1 MIPCSA
7 RSCVHGTG
15 LCVQLLPTKQSKLNR
30 AWAGLWCVARQSYS
44 DMYNVRIQPPTQPP
58 SLSVAHH
65 CRCHAARH
73 GSAVC
78 TSTEQRINQA
88 WHEHCQA
95 ETAPKIYMTGLS
107 SSLPEDRGESNAP
120 AAILQQRHT
129 DLRSRRPF
137 NDVTLNTAHITSG
150 WLKHTAAYS
159 TCYRAASKR

>member
-1 MIPCSA
+1 M
-7 RSCVHGTG
+7 
-15 LCVQLLPTKQSKLNR
+15 QLSPTKQSKLNR

-44 DMYNVRIQPPTQPP
+44 DMYNVRIQPPTQPR

-73 GSAVC
+73 GSDVC

-88 WHEHCQA
+88 WHEHRQA

-129 DLRSRRPF
+129 DLRSRHPF
-137 NDVTLNTAHITSG
+137 TDVTLILRTSLPAG
-150 WLKHTAAYS
+150 SKTLLHTQHATGQQVKGNNPEQS
-159 TCYRAASKR
+159 S